1 MNLNATRR
9 PARKIK
15 TISKERRMVI
25 RREEFNHLIDQL
37 NERAETLNALLR
49 NQEIQFQ
56 RIAQLQAE
64 LDLLKRSGL
73 KKT

>member
-1 MNLNATRR
+1 
-9 PARKIK
+9 
-15 TISKERRMVI
+15 MVI